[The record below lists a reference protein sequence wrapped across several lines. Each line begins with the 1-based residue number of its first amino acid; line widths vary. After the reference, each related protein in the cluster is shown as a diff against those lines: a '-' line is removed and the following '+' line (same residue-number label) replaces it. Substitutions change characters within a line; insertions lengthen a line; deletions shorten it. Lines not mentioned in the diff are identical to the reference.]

1 MAQIGFI
8 GLGDM
13 GGPIV
18 RHLVTDGHDVTA
30 YDIEEDALDAAAD
43 AGATPA
49 TSNES
54 LAASSDVVFLSLPD
68 PAAVEAVVDEIR
80 EGLEAGSV
88 VVDLTTSLPSV
99 TNAVAADLE
108 PRSVEVLGAPVS
120 GGKRGAQE
128 ATLSVMVGGDEAVYE
143 ACEPLFAAF
152 APDRFH
158 VGDAPGDGHAAK
170 LLNNFLSYNSLLAAS
185 EAVILGENAGLDREQ
200 LLDVFSASTGRNSAT
215 EDKLP
220 NQVLTGDYDTG
231 FPLSLT
237 EKDVRL
243 FTEFAEERG
252 TPVLLGY
259 VTRLLVGYARS
270 TEGDDADMTA
280 VYDFLERV
288 MQR

>member
-1 MAQIGFI
+1 MVRIGFI

-18 RHLVTDGHDVTA
+18 QHLVDGGYDVTA
-30 YDIEEDALDAAAD
+30 FDIDDDALDAASD

-49 TSNES
+49 NSSEA
-54 LAASSDVVFLSLPD
+54 LAASSDVVFLTLPD
-68 PAAVEAVVDEIR
+68 PSAVEGVVGEIR
-80 EGLEAGSV
+80 DELKPGSV
-88 VVDLTTSLPSV
+88 VVDMTTSLPAV
-99 TNAVAADLE
+99 TNAVAADLDS
-108 PRSVEVLGAPVS
+108 RSVDVLGAPIS
-120 GGKRGAQE
+120 GGKHGAQE
-128 ATLSVMVGGDEAVYE
+128 ATLSVMVGGDVAVYE
-143 ACEPLFAAF
+143 ACEPLFETF

-158 VGDAPGDGHAAK
+158 VGKTPGDGHAAK

-185 EAVILGENAGLDREQ
+185 EAVILGQNAGLDRAQ
-200 LLDVFSASTGRNSAT
+200 LLKLFSASTGRSSAT
-215 EDKLP
+215 DDKLP

-243 FTEFAEERG
+243 FTEFAETQE